1 MIQLILM
8 LSMSAVNNPAPVAQ
22 VQPCSWPRCQ
32 KAEPVVIAQVQPCSW
47 PRCQKPEPVVNL

>member
-8 LSMSAVNNPAPVAQ
+8 LSMSAVNTKPVAQ

-32 KAEPVVIAQVQPCSW
+32 KSEPVVIAQVQPCSW
-47 PRCQKPEPVVNL
+47 PRCQKPEPVINL